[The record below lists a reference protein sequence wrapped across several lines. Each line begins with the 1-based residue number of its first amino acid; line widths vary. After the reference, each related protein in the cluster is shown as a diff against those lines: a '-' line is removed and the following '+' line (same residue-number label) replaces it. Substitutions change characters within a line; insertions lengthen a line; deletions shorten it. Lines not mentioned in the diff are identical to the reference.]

1 MSGPQ
6 FTASVLATDYRMCW
20 HFSGE
25 FTYFKKCFNYFYFEN
40 CVLYVCETFSPILI
54 QLLS

>member
-6 FTASVLATDYRMCW
+6 FTTSVLATDYRMCW

-25 FTYFKKCFNYFYFEN
+25 FT
-40 CVLYVCETFSPILI
+40 
-54 QLLS
+54 